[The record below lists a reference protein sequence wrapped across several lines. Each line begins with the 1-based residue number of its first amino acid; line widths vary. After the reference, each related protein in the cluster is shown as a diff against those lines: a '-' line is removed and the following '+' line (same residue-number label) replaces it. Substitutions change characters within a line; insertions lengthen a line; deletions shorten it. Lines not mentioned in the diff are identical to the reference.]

1 MPSRML
7 DGVTESHPDDLAP
20 DHPRGPGA
28 EAARQAAR
36 ARQVADL
43 AAALACLLLR
53 PPRPRSG
60 GCSR

>member
-1 MPSRML
+1 M
-7 DGVTESHPDDLAP
+7 TESHPDDLAP